1 MIEALHGDVSLL
13 LYPSAERAVM
23 LNKAYK
29 VIVEDQS
36 FIYGRDANVEPVV
49 NVQETISEKNFDT
62 GINEPVVLQVD

>member
-1 MIEALHGDVSLL
+1 VT
-13 LYPSAERAVM
+13 